1 MAFRRKHL
9 RQPGLERLQP
19 RELMAIDLGGFSSP
33 GPIPTY
39 SIDGTGNN
47 VSQVEWGST
56 NEQLLRLVKAQY
68 ADGISTPNGADR
80 PSARAISNAIGD
92 QGSQDIISDRNLA
105 AFVYAWGQFIDH
117 DIGLTPTG
125 GSEKL
130 SIPVPKGDPYFDPTG
145 TGTKVM
151 TTSRSVFDPATGT
164 SAANPRQQVNTITA
178 WLDGSMIYGSDS
190 KTADAL
196 RTLQGGKLKMD
207 AAGLLPLNNAA
218 NFPNGRVSQVNDA
231 HRVPDDQLFAAGDV
245 RANEN
250 IELTSIQ
257 TLFAREHN
265 RIAADLA
272 RQNPKLSDQ
281 ELYLRA
287 RAMVIGE
294 IQAITY
300 NEWLPAVLGP
310 NAIKR
315 YAGYNPKANPELTTE
330 FSTAAFRFG
339 HSLLGDDVEFL
350 NSDGRPI
357 ASTMSLSDAF
367 FNPTVLSQVPIDSIF
382 KYLSSDPA
390 SELDTQVV
398 GSIRNFLFGPPGAG
412 GFDLASLNIQRGRD
426 HGLADYNTVRVAVGL
441 PRVTTFAGITKNVD
455 LQNKLQQLYGS
466 VDKIDL
472 WVGVL
477 AEDHIP
483 GTSVGPTASRIIA
496 DQFQRM
502 RDGDRF
508 WYQNEFSGQLL
519 RNIDTTR
526 LSDIIA
532 RNTALKNIQ
541 PNAFVFNS
549 SIEGTVF
556 ADRNRD
562 GRRGPIEEGLGGWT
576 VALVGSDGMT
586 VATTLT
592 RPDGRYRLDV
602 QSGVRTDRYS
612 IKLIKD
618 NRGKL
623 LDKPPQ
629 LTAAITRGD
638 QFLQNLDF
646 AVPPPPTMKSP
657 ALTASQGTNAISPV
671 TASSTAAPAVAI
683 SDSSAVDQVFSDAA
697 KKRRVG

>member
-1 MAFRRKHL
+1 
-9 RQPGLERLQP
+9 
-19 RELMAIDLGGFSSP
+19 
-33 GPIPTY
+33 
-39 SIDGTGNN
+39 
-47 VSQVEWGST
+47 
-56 NEQLLRLVKAQY
+56 
-68 ADGISTPNGADR
+68 
-80 PSARAISNAIGD
+80 
-92 QGSQDIISDRNLA
+92 
-105 AFVYAWGQFIDH
+105 
-117 DIGLTPTG
+117 
-125 GSEKL
+125 
-130 SIPVPKGDPYFDPTG
+130 
-145 TGTKVM
+145 
-151 TTSRSVFDPATGT
+151 
-164 SAANPRQQVNTITA
+164 
-178 WLDGSMIYGSDS
+178 
-190 KTADAL
+190 
-196 RTLQGGKLKMD
+196 
-207 AAGLLPLNNAA
+207 
-218 NFPNGRVSQVNDA
+218 
-231 HRVPDDQLFAAGDV
+231 
-245 RANEN
+245 
-250 IELTSIQ
+250 
-257 TLFAREHN
+257 
-265 RIAADLA
+265 
-272 RQNPKLSDQ
+272 
-281 ELYLRA
+281 
-287 RAMVIGE
+287 
-294 IQAITY
+294 
-300 NEWLPAVLGP
+300 
-310 NAIKR
+310 
-315 YAGYNPKANPELTTE
+315 
-330 FSTAAFRFG
+330 
-339 HSLLGDDVEFL
+339 
-350 NSDGRPI
+350 
-357 ASTMSLSDAF
+357 
-367 FNPTVLSQVPIDSIF
+367 
-382 KYLSSDPA
+382 
-390 SELDTQVV
+390 
-398 GSIRNFLFGPPGAG
+398 
-412 GFDLASLNIQRGRD
+412 
-426 HGLADYNTVRVAVGL
+426 
-441 PRVTTFAGITKNVD
+441 VD

-526 LSDIIA
+526 LSDVIA

-541 PNAFVFNS
+541 ANAFVFNS